1 MPRLCCSLSPILR
14 ISIFSLNSSQQHA
27 SYFSKACR
35 VCVSRPRVLLV
46 NLEHPQMH
54 LWHARWVWLIYLSGL
69 CRVAQSKRV
78 SVNYTAKG
86 TRSIREV
93 IKSKGPTARAT
104 CEKAHPPLFR
114 RAQSGKLFWAT
125 FHPNRV
131 LQSRY
136 ARFFHGPAIANVMPS
151 VCRFTNMVEPSG
163 EKTPPANSPL
173 L

>member
-1 MPRLCCSLSPILR
+1 MPRLCCSLSHPPDLDR
-14 ISIFSLNSSQQHA
+14 LSLNSSQQHA

-46 NLEHPQMH
+46 NLEHPQMR
-54 LWHARWVWLIYLSGL
+54 LWHARWVWLLNIPSL
-69 CRVAQSKRV
+69 RHVAQVRV
-78 SVNYTAKG
+78 SLVNYTTKG

-104 CEKAHPPLFR
+104 CEKARPPLLR
-114 RAQSGKLFWAT
+114 RAQSEKLFGAA

-131 LQSRY
+131 MQSRY
-136 ARFFHGPAIANVMPS
+136 ARFFHGPTIANVRPS
-151 VCRFTNMVEPSG
+151 DCRFTNMVEPSG
-163 EKTPPANSPL
+163 ENTPPASSPL